1 MCHET
6 EYEKV
11 TSEEEERSDFES
23 FYITSEAITRLV
35 RNPLGEL
42 SPGENM
48 GTIATSAFE
57 MAGQH
62 MPTPGG
68 VPFRGTVPSNDVCC
82 DIIYRR
88 KVPQSSCACQNL
100 FVDFSSVSF
109 INLFVFEP
117 YTR

>member
-6 EYEKV
+6 EDEKV
-11 TSEEEERSDFES
+11 ESEEEERSYFES

-35 RNPLGEL
+35 VIRSASFP
-42 SPGENM
+42 PGENM
-48 GTIATSAFE
+48 ETIATSAFE
-57 MAGQH
+57 MAGQQ
-62 MPTPGG
+62 MPTLGG
-68 VPFRGTVPSNDVCC
+68 VPFRGTVPSDDVCC

-88 KVPQSSCACQNL
+88 KVPQSSCACQSL

-109 INLFVFEP
+109 INLVVFEA